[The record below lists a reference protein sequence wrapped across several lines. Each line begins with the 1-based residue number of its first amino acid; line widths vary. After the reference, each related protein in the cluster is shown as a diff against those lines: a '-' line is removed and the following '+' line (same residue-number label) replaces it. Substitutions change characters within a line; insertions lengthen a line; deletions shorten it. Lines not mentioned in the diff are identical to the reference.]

1 MKKISLLLLILSI
14 IVIVGAL
21 FYPEPVKENED
32 VSSNY
37 TISCVVDSSYNGKTV
52 YLFDKNSE
60 ECIDSC
66 VVADSAFVFEGSLDA
81 PGVLDVI
88 VNPIKGVR
96 ATVIVE
102 NEVKAQV
109 DMTVR
114 PSVVKDN
121 GGYNEQYAALNAYA
135 RGVNMSI
142 GEKAMELQQAG
153 VSQEKIDSM
162 LQPEIDAL
170 DNLFRKTISENKDN
184 MFGAY
189 FLAIIARDLYTTYAE
204 LDSVISTVKYAA
216 DLGPLVDLRSSLYQR
231 EITQPGCKFLD
242 FTAFASDRTP
252 IKLSHYVGNGKYVLV
267 DFWASWCGSCKDEMP
282 NFVAV
287 NKKYL
292 GDNFMVVGVN
302 IRDVEE
308 RFKQTVVEYG
318 IDFPQIFVP
327 KDNPENVVR
336 LYNVDTLP
344 HTILFAPDGTILER
358 GILGEELM
366 NTVAEYLK

>member
-1 MKKISLLLLILSI
+1 MKKVSLLLLLLSI

-21 FYPEPVKENED
+21 FYPESVEENEGIT
-32 VSSNY
+32 SNY
-37 TISCVVDSSYNGKTV
+37 TISCVVSGNYNGKTV

-66 VVADSAFVFEGSLDA
+66 VVVDSVFVFEGSLDA

-135 RGVNMSI
+135 RGVNIAI
-142 GEKAMELQQAG
+142 GEKAREMQESGMAP
-153 VSQEKIDSM
+153 EKIDSL
-162 LQPEIDAL
+162 LQPEFDAL
-170 DNLFRKTISENKDN
+170 DNLFHNTISENKDN

-189 FLAIIARDLYTTYAE
+189 FLAIIARDLYTTFGE
-204 LDSVISTVKYAA
+204 LDSVISMVKYAA

-242 FTAFASDRTP
+242 FTAFASDGTP
-252 IKLSHYVGNGKYVLV
+252 IKLSDYVGKGKYVLV

-318 IDFPQIFVP
+318 IDYPQIFVP

>member
-21 FYPEPVKENED
+21 FYPEQVAENED

-66 VVADSAFVFEGSLDA
+66 VVVDSAFVFEGSLDA

-142 GEKAMELQQAG
+142 GEKAREMQQAG
-153 VSQEKIDSM
+153 VAQEKIDSM

-204 LDSVISTVKYAA
+204 LDSVISMVKYAA

-242 FTAFASDRTP
+242 FTAFASDGTP

-282 NFVAV
+282 NIVAV

-292 GDNFMVVGVN
+292 SDNFMVVGVN

-308 RFKQTVVEYG
+308 RFKQTVVEFG
-318 IDFPQIFVP
+318 IDYPQIFVP

-358 GILGEELM
+358 GILGEEL
-366 NTVAEYLK
+366 VAAVKSCLE

>member
-1 MKKISLLLLILSI
+1 MKKVSLLLLILSI

-21 FYPEPVKENED
+21 FYPESVEGNED
-32 VSSNY
+32 ITSSY
-37 TISCVVDSSYNGKTV
+37 TISCVVSGNYNGKTV

-66 VVADSAFVFEGSLDA
+66 VVADSAFVFEGSLGA

-109 DMTVR
+109 DMAVR

-135 RGVNMSI
+135 RDVNKSI
-142 GEKAMELQQAG
+142 GEKAMELQEAG
-153 VSQEKIDSM
+153 VAQEKIDSM

-170 DNLFRKTISENKDN
+170 DNLFRKTISENKN
-184 MFGAY
+184 NIYGAY
-189 FLAIIARDLYTTYAE
+189 FLAIIARDLYTTYSE

-216 DLGPLVDLRSSLYQR
+216 ELGPLVDLRSSLYQR
-231 EITQPGCKFLD
+231 EITQPGNMFID
-242 FTAFASDRTP
+242 FAAYAADGSESRLSD
-252 IKLSHYVGNGKYVLV
+252 YVGKGKYVLV
-267 DFWASWCGSCKDEMP
+267 DFWASWCGPCKEEMP
-282 NFVAV
+282 NIVAV

-292 GDNFMVVGVN
+292 SDNFMVVGVN

-308 RFKQTVVEYG
+308 QFKQTVVEFG
-318 IDFPQIFVP
+318 IDYPQIFVP

-358 GILGEELM
+358 GMLGEEL
-366 NTVAEYLK
+366 VAAVKSCLE

>member
-1 MKKISLLLLILSI
+1 MKKVSLLLLLLSI
-14 IVIVGAL
+14 IVIVAAL
-21 FYPEPVKENED
+21 FYPESVEENKNIT
-32 VSSNY
+32 SSY
-37 TISCVVDSSYNGKTV
+37 TISCVVSGNYNGKTV

-66 VVADSAFVFEGSLDA
+66 IVVDSAFVFKGSLDA
-81 PGVLDVI
+81 PGILDVI

-121 GGYNEQYAALNAYA
+121 GGYNERYSALNTYA

-142 GEKAMELQQAG
+142 GEKAREMQEAG
-153 VSQEKIDSM
+153 MALEKIDSL
-162 LQPEIDAL
+162 LQPELDAL
-170 DNLFRKTISENKDN
+170 DNLFRQTISENKDN

-189 FLAIIARDLYTTYAE
+189 FLAIVARDLYTTYAE

-216 DLGPLVDLRSSLYQR
+216 DLGPLVDLRSSLYQH

-242 FTAFASDRTP
+242 FTAFAPDGTP

-282 NFVAV
+282 NIVAV
-287 NKKYL
+287 NKKYFS
-292 GDNFMVVGVN
+292 DNFMVVGVN

-308 RFKQTVVEYG
+308 RFKQTVVEYS
-318 IDFPQIFVP
+318 IDYPQIFVP

-344 HTILFAPDGTILER
+344 HTILFAPDGTILKR
-358 GILGEELM
+358 GMLGEELVK
-366 NTVAEYLK
+366 TVECYLK

>member
-1 MKKISLLLLILSI
+1 MKKVSLLLLLLSI

-21 FYPEPVKENED
+21 FYPESVEENEGIT
-32 VSSNY
+32 SNY
-37 TISCVVDSSYNGKTV
+37 TISCVVSGNYNGKTV

-66 VVADSAFVFEGSLDA
+66 VVVDSVFVFEGSLDA

-135 RGVNMSI
+135 RGINIAI
-142 GEKAMELQQAG
+142 GEKAREMQESGMAP
-153 VSQEKIDSM
+153 EKIDSL
-162 LQPEIDAL
+162 LQPEFDAL
-170 DNLFRKTISENKDN
+170 DNLFHKTISENKDN

-189 FLAIIARDLYTTYAE
+189 FLAIIARDLYTTFGE
-204 LDSVISTVKYAA
+204 LDSVISMVKYAA

-242 FTAFASDRTP
+242 FTAFASDGTP
-252 IKLSHYVGNGKYVLV
+252 IKLSDYVGKGKYVLV
-267 DFWASWCGSCKDEMP
+267 DFWASWCGSCKEEMP

-292 GDNFMVVGVN
+292 GDDFMVVGVN

-318 IDFPQIFVP
+318 IDYPQIFVP